1 MDMFKADRWII
12 EVKETKNAV
21 EQYVYDNRA
30 YLDSDGNRVWY
41 VDEATKEKFLV

>member
-1 MDMFKADRWII
+1 MFKADRKII

-30 YLDSDGNRVWY
+30 YLDTYGD
-41 VDEATKEKFLV
+41 